1 MSRSCSDSEAEKR
14 GLAGLSPRVDATIDE
29 TNMSGRSGMTGMSTD
44 DSDEGGAAAF
54 DAVSDEVRLGVI
66 KAFVEERSRRRET
79 LDLEDRDDITD
90 DVVLLSFSELW
101 DAVGIED
108 SGRFN
113 YHLDK
118 LVGRFVHRTPKG
130 YMLTVAGHRLAG
142 SIVAGRYET
151 TAAAPE
157 RVDRYCPACGSQLTA
172 MYTGGALSLLC
183 ENDHGSDQAENDDAP
198 FEADE
203 DLADAID
210 EMDPADVADADMDT
224 EEMMAAVRRT
234 MGDTV
239 AIVPLPPAAF
249 ERRDIEDA
257 IDVGIQIRRNRGQLM
272 ADGVCPE
279 CRGQFDRQLV
289 KSDQPLMTVA
299 GYQVKGICRDCGTVN
314 SGDIRE
320 TLLSHPAVSAFFWE
334 RGVDVRDRFSDE
346 AVLPTENS
354 VGERSTNPLTLAVT
368 YECDGDELTIV
379 VDETV
384 TVINTA

>member
-1 MSRSCSDSEAEKR
+1 MTVENKMFRWPD
-14 GLAGLSPRVDATIDE
+14 T
-29 TNMSGRSGMTGMSTD
+29 TGMSTD
-44 DSDEGGAAAF
+44 DSNEGRAAAF

-66 KAFVEERSRRRET
+66 KAFVEERSRRREA
-79 LDLEDRDDITD
+79 LDPEDRDDITD

-142 SIVAGRYET
+142 SIVAGRYDT

-224 EEMMAAVRRT
+224 EEMMTAVRRT

-257 IDVGIQIRRNRGQLM
+257 IDVGIQIRRNRSQLM

-289 KSDQPLMTVA
+289 KSDQPLMTVG
-299 GYQVKGICRDCGTVN
+299 GYQVKGVCRDCGAVN

-334 RGVDVRDRFSDE
+334 RGVDVRDRFSGE
-346 AVLPTENS
+346 AVLPTEDS
-354 VGERSTNPLTLAVT
+354 VRERSTDPLMIAVT
-368 YECDGDELTIV
+368 YGCDGDELTV
-379 VDETV
+379 VVNETM
-384 TVINTA
+384 TVIDTA

>member
-1 MSRSCSDSEAEKR
+1 M
-14 GLAGLSPRVDATIDE
+14 
-29 TNMSGRSGMTGMSTD
+29 GMSTD
-44 DSDEGGAAAF
+44 DSNEGRAAAF

-66 KAFVEERSRRRET
+66 EAFVEERSRRRET
-79 LDLEDRDDITD
+79 LDPEDRDDITD

-101 DAVGIED
+101 DAVGIKD

-142 SIVAGRYET
+142 SIVAGRYDT
-151 TAAAPE
+151 TAAPPE

-183 ENDHGSDQAENDDAP
+183 ENDHGSDQTEKDDAP

-203 DLADAID
+203 DLADVID
-210 EMDPADVADADMDT
+210 QIDPADVADADMDA
-224 EEMMAAVRRT
+224 EEMMAGARRT

-239 AIVPLPPAAF
+239 ATVPLPPAAF

-257 IDVGIQIRRNRGQLM
+257 IDVGIQIRRNRSQLM

-289 KSDQPLMTVA
+289 ESDQPLMTVS
-299 GYQVKGICRDCGTVN
+299 GYQIKGVCQDCGAVN

-320 TLLSHPAVSAFFWE
+320 TLLSHPAVSAFFWK
-334 RGVDVRDRFSDE
+334 RGVDVRDRFSGE
-346 AVLPTENS
+346 AVLPAEDS
-354 VGERSTNPLTLAVT
+354 VREHSTDPLTLAVT
-368 YECDGDELTIV
+368 YECDGDELTVV
-379 VDETV
+379 VDKTM
-384 TVINTA
+384 TVIDTS